1 MKRTLALLLVVGL
14 LVSFGAA
21 EYRAQ
26 DRSVITIGLITYA
39 YEGSAWPVE
48 SLVRIL
54 ERDLETLPPPESYN
68 LGTALPQPPRTDPLV
83 KFETVIADTADAQV
97 AAIQAFVDQGV
108 DGLIIAPVPDTEP
121 IRNALDLA
129 ILAKIPVVAVHRPIP
144 GLSGRLTAYVGL
156 EPFAV
161 GIGWARGATERN
173 RNFIAVATDLVD
185 PLQSGLVR
193 GFAAKAGDLYQGT
206 VMVTP
211 ETIADELTPVLT
223 NEDLPINYVIV
234 ADYRITE
241 AVADFVLGLTG
252 GTDRLIKVGS
262 FMAPEDG
269 RAMIAAKKVH
279 FVTTQ
284 DHYDMFQTAALELKM
299 FNVSAVPLDTDFI
312 GSQVWGGLS
321 GQNYMSYPYDY
332 APQISFTFNR
342 FW

>member
-1 MKRTLALLLVVGL
+1 MKRTLTLLLFVGL

-21 EYRAQ
+21 NFSAQ
-26 DRSVITIGLITYA
+26 QAPVITIGLITYE
-39 YEGSAWPVE
+39 YEGTAWPVD

-54 ERDLETLPPPESYN
+54 ARDLELLPPPDAYN
-68 LGTALPQPPRTDPLV
+68 RGTATPLPPSSGPAV
-83 KFETVIADTADAQV
+83 VFETIIADTVDAQV
-97 AAIQAFVDQGV
+97 AAVETFVNQGV
-108 DGLIIAPVPDTEP
+108 NGLIIASVPDTEP

-161 GIGWARGATERN
+161 GIGWAKGAFDRGRD
-173 RNFIAVATDLVD
+173 FIAVATDMTD

-193 GFAAKAGDLYQGT
+193 GFAAKAGDLYKGT
-206 VMVTP
+206 VMVT
-211 ETIADELTPVLT
+211 ADTVEAELTPVLT
-223 NEDLPINYVIV
+223 NEDALINYVIV
-234 ADYRITE
+234 ADYKMTQ
-241 AVADFVLGLTG
+241 AVIDVVQKLTVG
-252 GTDRLIKVGS
+252 GDRLIKVGS
-262 FMAPEDG
+262 FMAPADG
-269 RAMIAAKKVH
+269 RDLMAARLLN

-299 FNVSAVPLDTDFI
+299 FNVTGDPLESSFI
-312 GSQVWGGLS
+312 GAQVWGGLS

-332 APQISFTFNR
+332 ERQIQFTFNR